1 MKADA
6 VIIGAG
12 ISGASIAWHLAKK
25 GMKNIKVVDASYLT
39 SGATG
44 RCGAGVRTQ
53 WGTKTNCLLAKKS
66 MEFFEKAGDLLDY
79 KEDIEFKQAGYLIL
93 ATTKEEEAIFDKNVK
108 VQQAIGIPSKRLTV
122 QEALH
127 IVPHLNPESFLSAS
141 FCEKDGHL
149 NPFRMTDA
157 FYQAAKRLGVEF
169 FFYEPVTDI
178 KMSDAAIEA
187 VITDRRII
195 ETDVVIDAA
204 GGHAKEVAA
213 MAGIDVPVF
222 SEKHEILATEPTH
235 PMQDPMIMSFSKN
248 IYCQQVP
255 HGSFL
260 MGRSNPHAKHNHDV
274 TSSWQFLEKMA
285 KTACDILP
293 NVGKLRVVRQ
303 WAGLYNNSPDRQ
315 PIISSI
321 DELPGFYV
329 ACGFSGHGFMF
340 SPITGDLISDLILGR
355 DPVVNEE
362 ALSIKRFDETN
373 DGDYETSV
381 V

>member
-39 SGATG
+39 AGATG

-53 WGTKTNCLLAKKS
+53 WGTKTNCLLAKRS
-66 MEFFEKAGDLLDY
+66 VEFFEQAAEILGY
-79 KEDIEFKQAGYLIL
+79 EEDIEFKQAGYLIL
-93 ATTKEEEAIFDKNVK
+93 ATTEAEEKTFDKNLS
-108 VQQAIGIPSKRLTV
+108 VQHAAGIPSRRLTV
-122 QEALH
+122 DEALN
-127 IVPHLNPESFLSAS
+127 IVPHLNPDSFLSAS
-141 FCEKDGHL
+141 FCDMDGHL

-157 FYQAAKRLGVEF
+157 FYQAAKRLGVDF
-169 FFYEPVTDI
+169 HFYERVNDI
-178 KMSDAAIEA
+178 ITAQGRIRS
-187 VITDRRII
+187 VVTDRRTI

-204 GGHAKEVAA
+204 GGHAREIAA
-213 MAGIDVPVF
+213 MAGVDVPVF
-222 SEKHEILATEPTH
+222 SEKHEILATEPTV
-235 PMQDPMIMSFSKN
+235 PMQGPMVMSFSKN

-260 MGRSNPHAKHNHDV
+260 AGRSNPDAEPSHDV
-274 TSSWQFLEKMA
+274 SSSWEFLEHMA
-285 KTACDILP
+285 STVCDILP
-293 NVGKLRVVRQ
+293 AVGKLRVVRQ
-303 WAGLYNNSPDRQ
+303 WGGLYNNSPDRQ
-315 PIISSI
+315 PIISAI
-321 DELPGFYV
+321 DALPGFYV

-340 SPITGDLISDLILGR
+340 SPVTGDLISDLVLGR
-355 DPVVNEE
+355 TPSINAE
-362 ALSIKRFDETN
+362 ALSIDRFESTT